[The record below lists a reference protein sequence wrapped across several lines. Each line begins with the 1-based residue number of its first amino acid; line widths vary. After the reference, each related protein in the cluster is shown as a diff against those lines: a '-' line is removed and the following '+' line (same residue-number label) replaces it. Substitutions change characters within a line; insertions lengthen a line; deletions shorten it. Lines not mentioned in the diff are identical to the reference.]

1 MLEGNYWRMKIEQ
14 IALQEILLIMA
25 KIMLNSG
32 LIGEQLAEDYL
43 KRKGYKILQ
52 KNYRIKGGEID
63 IIALDSKILV
73 FVEVKARNND
83 LFGQPV
89 EAITSK
95 KLKSIILAAQ
105 VYLQKNKI
113 SGDFRIDAIEVFL
126 QSGDI
131 NHLQNITI

>member
-1 MLEGNYWRMKIEQ
+1 
-14 IALQEILLIMA
+14 MA